1 MTKDV
6 LNRIETSM
14 KKGVEAMVRDFT
26 GVRTGRASAALLQGI
41 TVECYGTSTPLQ
53 QVASVAIPETRL
65 MTIQPWDQSLLSAI
79 EKAILK
85 SDLGITPSSDGRVV
99 RIAIPPLTEERR
111 KELVRIVRRMA
122 EEGRVA
128 IRNVRRDG
136 NEKLKALE
144 KQKQISEDDLKKGTE
159 SVQKLTDKY
168 IKEIEAALTNKEKE
182 ILEF

>member
-14 KKGVEAMVRDFT
+14 KKGVEATVRDFT

-144 KQKQISEDDLKKGTE
+144 KQKQIS
-159 SVQKLTDKY
+159 
-168 IKEIEAALTNKEKE
+168 ALTREVE
-182 ILEF
+182 HAIGGYQETAQIPG

>member
-14 KKGVEAMVRDFT
+14 KNGVEATVRDFT

>member
-14 KKGVEAMVRDFT
+14 KKGVEATVREFT

-85 SDLGITPSSDGRVV
+85 SVLGITPSSDGRVV

-122 EEGRVA
+122 EEGRVT

-136 NEKLKALE
+136 NENLKALE

-168 IKEIEAALTNKEKE
+168 IKAIEAALTNKEKE